1 MAATGSCAHAHW
13 SSRLAFIMAAVGSSV
28 GLGNFWR
35 FPFEAGRNG
44 GGAFVLTYL
53 ICILLMALPL
63 LLAEFAIGRR
73 GQQSAVGSYHQVAV
87 LSNRSPGWR
96 AIGWVGMLVVF
107 FILAYYSVIAGWII
121 AYIPIIVTGK
131 LTGASAE
138 DVGQIFANLLA
149 NPWILTA
156 GHAVFMATT
165 TFIVAR
171 GIKGGIE
178 LAVKILMPAFSL
190 MLLLITIASAII
202 GDFAAGASF
211 LLTPDFS
218 KITPL
223 VVLSA
228 TGQAFFTLSLT
239 GALMVTYGAYST
251 GDVNLP
257 RAGLTVAMSD
267 TLVAVIAG
275 LAIFPIVFGFGLDAS
290 EGPGLLFVTL
300 PVAFSQMGGGGL
312 VFGLV
317 FFLLALFAALTT
329 SISLLE
335 VATSWAEEKAGGQ
348 RAKVATILGL
358 LAFLIGMLSV
368 LGQNVW
374 SDIHPLGALKMFEG
388 QGILDT
394 FNTLLGTIM
403 LPLMGVFVAIFAG
416 WVASKE
422 IFSEELNFSNPRLFS
437 IWRFLIRFVCPPAL
451 LYILYLA
458 ISGAPVAG

>member
-1 MAATGSCAHAHW
+1 MTATGSYAHAHW

-44 GGAFVLTYL
+44 GGAFVITYL
-53 ICILLMALPL
+53 ICILLIALPL

-73 GQQSAVGSYHQVAV
+73 GQQSAVGSYKRVAE
-87 LSNRSPGWR
+87 LSNRSSAWR
-96 AIGWVGMLVVF
+96 AIGWFGMVVVF
-107 FILAYYSVIAGWII
+107 LILSYYSVIAGWIM
-121 AYIPIIVTGK
+121 AYIPIIASGK
-131 LTGASAE
+131 LTGASAS

-149 NPWILTA
+149 SPWILTA
-156 GHAVFMATT
+156 GHAVFMAVT

-178 LAVKILMPAFSL
+178 LAVKILMPAFFV

-228 TGQAFFTLSLT
+228 TGQAFFTLSLS

-257 RAGLTVAMSD
+257 RVGLTVALSD
-267 TLVAVIAG
+267 TLVAVMAG
-275 LAIFPIVFGFGLDAS
+275 LAIFPIVFAFGLDAA

-300 PVAFSQMGGGGL
+300 PVAFAQMGGGGL

-335 VATSWAEEKAGGQ
+335 VATSWAEEKAGGH

-374 SDIHPLGALKMFEG
+374 SDIHPLGALKIFED

-394 FNTLLGTIM
+394 FDTVLGKIM
-403 LPLMGVFVAIFAG
+403 MPLTGVFVAIFAG
-416 WVASKE
+416 WVANKE
-422 IFSEELNFSNPRLFS
+422 IFSEEFNFSNPRLFS
-437 IWRFLIRFVCPPAL
+437 IWHFLIRFVCPPSL
-451 LYILYLA
+451 LYILYLG
-458 ISGAPVAG
+458 ISGAPAS

>member
-1 MAATGSCAHAHW
+1 MASTGSYVHAHW
-13 SSRLAFIMAAVGSSV
+13 SSRLTFIMAAVGSSV

-73 GQQSAVGSYHQVAV
+73 GQQSAVGSYQQVAV
-87 LSNRSPGWR
+87 LSNRSPAWR
-96 AIGWVGMLVVF
+96 AIGWFGMVVVF
-107 FILAYYSVIAGWII
+107 FILSYYSVIAGWIVS
-121 AYIPIIVTGK
+121 YIPIIASGT
-131 LTGASAE
+131 LTGASAS
-138 DVGQIFANLLA
+138 DVGQIFANLL
-149 NPWILTA
+149 NSPWILTA
-156 GHAVFMATT
+156 GHGAFMALT

-171 GIKGGIE
+171 GVKGGIE
-178 LAVKILMPAFSL
+178 LAVKILMPAFFI

-202 GDFAAGASF
+202 GDFAAGAKF

-228 TGQAFFTLSLT
+228 TGQAFFTLSLS

-251 GDVNLP
+251 ADVNLP
-257 RAGLTVAMSD
+257 RAGLTVALSD

-275 LAIFPIVFGFGLDAS
+275 LAIFPIVFAFGLDAS

-300 PVAFSQMGGGGL
+300 PVAFAQMGAAGL

-348 RAKVATILGL
+348 RAKVATILGF
-358 LAFLIGMLSV
+358 LAFLVGMLSV

-374 SDIHPLGALKMFEG
+374 NDVHPLGALSVFEG

-394 FNTLLGTIM
+394 FDTLLGKIM
-403 LPLMGVFVAIFAG
+403 MPLTGVFVAIFAG
-416 WVASKE
+416 WVASE
-422 IFSEELNFSNPRLFS
+422 HIFSEELNFSNPLLFS
-437 IWRFLIRFVCPPAL
+437 IWLFLIRFVCPPSL
-451 LYILYLA
+451 LYILYLG
-458 ISGAPVAG
+458 IRDTPVGG